1 MQCVRCSQPLTPRAD
16 RCLRCFTLN
25 PQNRPEPLVAKPS
38 PELRAPVVEQPLALS
53 IESDPP
59 RLSAALGALS
69 IHSEPP
75 LIAAKACDTDPQ
87 FGHAIDLIA
96 QMPIAATPRQEPLI
110 EPIVAPLIS
119 PDAPTTEPLFGQ
131 RIAMLAVDT
140 EPVFTQPTPSSL
152 PRLREQY
159 AGEPIVIER
168 LPATPQAAARKI
180 DALAQTALLLSNVD
194 LPIDPAWRSAPP
206 PMHTAAIARPAP
218 TRNIAHDSMPEP
230 TMSQAAAPRAPSLL
244 VAQIKA
250 WAIDAAAIALTS
262 TLFIAI
268 SVLLLGEKRLAPL
281 GTQSWQSWADG
292 LLFTHHLP
300 LLWCLLT
307 ATLALGYSWLFT
319 ALMGRTLGLRTMGL
333 TLKRVD
339 GSRVDPVRSLARA
352 ALALPSA
359 ALGLFGFVLALL
371 DPRGQTLHDK
381 LVRTLVVSD
390 GSHRES
396 T

>member
-16 RCLRCFTLN
+16 RCLRCFALN
-25 PQNRPEPLVAKPS
+25 PQNRPEPIVAKT
-38 PELRAPVVEQPLALS
+38 APVVRAPIVEQPIALS

-59 RLSAALGALS
+59 QLSAALGALS

-75 LIAAKACDTDPQ
+75 LISPKACDTDPQ
-87 FGHAIDLIA
+87 FGLTIDALA
-96 QMPIAATPRQEPLI
+96 QTPIAASPRQEPLI
-110 EPIVAPLIS
+110 APLVAPLIS
-119 PDAPTTEPLFGQ
+119 PDAPRTEPLFGQ

-140 EPVFTQPTPSSL
+140 EPAFTQPTPSSL

-168 LPATPQAAARKI
+168 LPSTPQSAARKI
-180 DALAQTALLLSNVD
+180 DALAQTALLLSDVD
-194 LPIDPAWRSAPP
+194 LPIDPEWRSSPP
-206 PMHTAAIARPAP
+206 PMRAPRIPRAPHANLVHSAA
-218 TRNIAHDSMPEP
+218 PEP
-230 TMSQAAAPRAPSLL
+230 TAPPAAAPRAPSLL
-244 VAQIKA
+244 GAQIKA

-262 TLFIAI
+262 TLFVAI
-268 SVLLLGEKRLAPL
+268 SVLLLGEKSMAPL

-339 GSRVDPVRSLARA
+339 GSRVDPVQSLARA
-352 ALALPSA
+352 ALALPSV
-359 ALGLFGFVLALL
+359 ALGCFGFVLALL

-381 LVRTLVVSD
+381 LSRTLVVSD
-390 GSHRES
+390 GSRTGS
-396 T
+396 V